1 MATITQSV
9 PRRFYG
15 RELVIASHNQGKVR
29 EVRELLQPFV
39 EIAHAAKDLCLMEP
53 EETGSTFAANSELK
67 ARTATKGSGLPALA
81 DDSGLEVLSL
91 GGAPG
96 IYSARWAGGAKDFGR
111 AMRRVEKQLE
121 GITDRRAAFVCA
133 LSLAWPDGHVETV
146 EAAAEGNVVWPPR
159 GQAGFG
165 YDPIFVPN
173 GYNTTFGEMEPK
185 IKHRISHRTK
195 AFNKL
200 VLSCFPPYI

>member
-1 MATITQSV
+1 M
-9 PRRFYG
+9 
-15 RELVIASHNQGKVR
+15 
-29 EVRELLQPFV
+29 RELLRSFV
-39 EIAHAAKDLCLMEP
+39 VKAHAAKDLNLQEP
-53 EETGSTFAANSELK
+53 NETGSTFAANAELK
-67 ARTATKGSGLPALA
+67 ARAATNASGLPALA
-81 DDSGLEVLSL
+81 DDSGLEVFSL
-91 GGAPG
+91 ARAPG
-96 IYSARWAGGAKDFGR
+96 IYSARWAGGAKDFDS

-146 EAAAEGNVVWPPR
+146 EAVAKGNVVWPPR
-159 GQAGFG
+159 GKKGFG
-165 YDPIFVPN
+165 YDPMFVPN

-200 VLSCFPPYI
+200 VLSCFPSHI